1 MSGGQHEGYIDPHD
15 PTYYAPRNLRERA
28 AQPPAATRRSTE
40 HPSLTADGPPLQSPA
55 SPQRRDHSDVF
66 SKAVAQAMYE
76 AMEPIEVPAALRNS
90 GRRALLS
97 VAVRFAI
104 AAAVGAGIVVIL
116 VMIIPASQRPGVQSN
131 DVTSISS
138 LWQSVKAAIGPA
150 PQRKQVA
157 TLAVEDSGGLADAP
171 LPLRMR
177 VGAPPSG
184 AIVAINGLLA
194 DARLTS
200 GKRVANEWRVPAS
213 EISAVSVIPPD
224 GFVGQMVAMAE
235 LRDSNGAVL
244 VVGSSRLTW
253 SPAVTVAPQPSTA
266 VTAVAPARSVAAPQP
281 PQTNAVRKLDPMEIS
296 GLVKRG
302 QDLLTS
308 GDVSA
313 ARLLLLRAAEGGDA
327 RAALLVARTYD
338 PTVLKQLGASG
349 PLVDLAQARN
359 WYQRAKEWGDPE
371 AQRQLDTLTPTR

>member
-1 MSGGQHEGYIDPHD
+1 MSGGPHEGYIDPHD
-15 PTYYAPRNLRERA
+15 PMYYAPRSLRERTMQTA
-28 AQPPAATRRSTE
+28 APRRSAE
-40 HPSLTADGPPLQSPA
+40 HPSSTADGPPLPSPGN
-55 SPQRRDHSDVF
+55 PRRRDHSDVF
-66 SKAVAQAMYE
+66 SKAVAQAMHE

-97 VAVRFAI
+97 VVVRFAI
-104 AAAVGAGIVVIL
+104 AVAVAGGIALIL
-116 VMIIPASQRPGVQSN
+116 VMVIPASQRPGVQSN
-131 DVTSISS
+131 DATSISS

-157 TLAVEDSGGLADAP
+157 SLAVEDSSGPANAP
-171 LPLRMR
+171 LPLGMR
-177 VGAPPSG
+177 LGAPPSG
-184 AIVAINGLLA
+184 AIVAINGLPG

-213 EISAVSVIPPD
+213 EISAVSVIPPH
-224 GFVGQMVAMAE
+224 GFAGQMVAMAE

-244 VVGSSRLTW
+244 VVGSSRLSW
-253 SPAVTVAPQPSTA
+253 KPAVTVAPQPSAA
-266 VTAVAPARSVAAPQP
+266 VTAVPPARSVVASPP
-281 PQTNAVRKLDPMEIS
+281 PQTDAVRNLDPKEIS

-349 PLVDLAQARN
+349 PLADLAQARN
-359 WYQRAKEWGDPE
+359 WYQKAKEWGDPE
-371 AQRQLDTLTPTR
+371 AQRQLDTLMPTR

>member
-1 MSGGQHEGYIDPHD
+1 MSGGRHESDIDPQD
-15 PTYYAPRNLRERA
+15 PMYYAPRDLRERTVQPTA
-28 AQPPAATRRSTE
+28 APRRSTE
-40 HPSLTADGPPLQSPA
+40 STAGGAPLQSPGN
-55 SPQRRDHSDVF
+55 PRRRDHSDVF
-66 SKAVAQAMYE
+66 SKAVAQAMHE
-76 AMEPIEVPAALRNS
+76 AMEPMEVPAALRNS
-90 GRRALLS
+90 GRSALLS
-97 VAVRFAI
+97 VVVRFAI
-104 AAAVGAGIVVIL
+104 AAAVAGGIALIL
-116 VMIIPASQRPGVQSN
+116 VIVIPASQRPGVQSN
-131 DVTSISS
+131 DATSISS

-157 TLAVEDSGGLADAP
+157 TLAVEDSSGLADAP
-171 LPLRMR
+171 LPLGMR

-184 AIVAINGLLA
+184 AIVAINGLPA

-213 EISAVSVIPPD
+213 EVSAVSVIPPD

-235 LRDSNGAVL
+235 LRDNNGAVL
-244 VVGSSRLTW
+244 VVGSSRLSW
-253 SPAVTVAPQPSTA
+253 KPAARDAPQPSTA
-266 VTAVAPARSVAAPQP
+266 VTAVPPARSLVATPP
-281 PQTNAVRKLDPMEIS
+281 PQTDAVRSLDPKEIS

-313 ARLLLLRAAEGGDA
+313 ARLLLLRAAEAGDA

-338 PTVLKQLGASG
+338 PNVLKQLGASG
-349 PLVDLAQARN
+349 PLADLAQARN

-371 AQRQLDTLTPTR
+371 AQRQLDTLTPAR

>member
-1 MSGGQHEGYIDPHD
+1 MSSGQHEGYIDPHD
-15 PTYYAPRNLRERA
+15 PLYYAPRKLRERA
-28 AQPPAATRRSTE
+28 VQPTAAPKRSTE
-40 HPSLTADGPPLQSPA
+40 HPSLTADGPPLQSAGDPR
-55 SPQRRDHSDVF
+55 RRDHSDVF
-66 SKAVAQAMYE
+66 SHAVAQAMRE
-76 AMEPIEVPAALRNS
+76 AMEPIEVPAALRKS

-104 AAAVGAGIVVIL
+104 AAAVAAGIALTL
-116 VMIIPASQRPGVQSN
+116 VTVIPASQRPGVQS
-131 DVTSISS
+131 DATSMSS

-157 TLAVEDSGGLADAP
+157 TLTVEDSSGLVDAP
-171 LPLRMR
+171 LPLGMR
-177 VGAPPSG
+177 AGGPPSG
-184 AIVAINGLLA
+184 AIVAINGLPA

-200 GKRVANEWRVPAS
+200 GNRVANEWRVPAS
-213 EISAVSVIPPD
+213 EISAVSVIPPE
-224 GFVGQMVAMAE
+224 GFVGQMLAMAE

-244 VVGSSRLTW
+244 VVGSSRLSW
-253 SPAVTVAPQPSTA
+253 KPVARVAPQPSTA
-266 VTAVAPARSVAAPQP
+266 VTAVPPARSLAASP
-281 PQTNAVRKLDPMEIS
+281 PAQMDAVRNLDPKEVS

-338 PTVLKQLGASG
+338 PSVLKQLGAGG
-349 PLVDLAQARN
+349 PLADLAQARN
-359 WYQRAKEWGDPE
+359 WYEKAREWGDPE
-371 AQRQLDTLTPTR
+371 AQRQLDTLMSTR

>member
-1 MSGGQHEGYIDPHD
+1 MSGGPDESHVDPHD
-15 PTYYAPRNLRERA
+15 PMYYAPRSSRERA
-28 AQPPAATRRSTE
+28 VQPTGAPRRSTE
-40 HPSLTADGPPLQSPA
+40 HPSADGPPFPSPGN
-55 SPQRRDHSDVF
+55 PRRRDHSDVF
-66 SKAVAQAMYE
+66 SRAVAQAMHE
-76 AMEPIEVPAALRNS
+76 AMEPIEVPTALRNS

-97 VAVRFAI
+97 VVVKFAI
-104 AAAVGAGIVVIL
+104 AAAVAGGAALIL
-116 VMIIPASQRPGVQSN
+116 VMVIPASQKPGVQSN
-131 DVTSISS
+131 DATSISS
-138 LWQSVKAAIGPA
+138 LWQSVKGAIGPA
-150 PQRKQVA
+150 QQRKQLA
-157 TLAVEDSGGLADAP
+157 TLALEDSSGPANVP
-171 LPLRMR
+171 LPLGMR

-244 VVGSSRLTW
+244 VVGSSRLSW
-253 SPAVTVAPQPSTA
+253 KPSVVQQPSTA
-266 VTAVAPARSVAAPQP
+266 VTAVPPARSLVVSPP
-281 PQTNAVRKLDPMEIS
+281 PQTDAVRNLDPKEIS

-308 GDVSA
+308 ADVSA

-349 PLVDLAQARN
+349 PLADLAQARN

-371 AQRQLDTLTPTR
+371 AQRQLDALTPTR

>member
-1 MSGGQHEGYIDPHD
+1 M
-15 PTYYAPRNLRERA
+15 YYAPRNLRERPARQDA
-28 AQPPAATRRSTE
+28 APRSME
-40 HPSLTADGPPLQSPA
+40 HPSSTADGPPSQSHGNA
-55 SPQRRDHSDVF
+55 RRRDHSDVF
-66 SKAVAQAMYE
+66 SKAVAQAMHE

-90 GRRALLS
+90 GRSALLS
-97 VAVRFAI
+97 VVVRFAI
-104 AAAVGAGIVVIL
+104 AAAAAGGIALIL
-116 VMIIPASQRPGVQSN
+116 VMVIPASQRPGGQSN
-131 DVTSISS
+131 DATSISS
-138 LWQSVKAAIGPA
+138 LWQSVKTAIGPT

-157 TLAVEDSGGLADAP
+157 TLTVEDSSGLANAP
-171 LPLRMR
+171 LPLGMR

-184 AIVAINGLLA
+184 AIVAINGLPA

-200 GKRVANEWRVPAS
+200 GKRVANEWRVSAS

-244 VVGSSRLTW
+244 VVGSSRLSW
-253 SPAVTVAPQPSTA
+253 KPAATVAPQPSTA
-266 VTAVAPARSVAAPQP
+266 VTAVSPARAVVASPP
-281 PQTNAVRKLDPMEIS
+281 PQTDAVRNLDPKEMS

-302 QDLLTS
+302 QDLLAS

-327 RAALLVARTYD
+327 HAALLVARTYD
-338 PTVLKQLGASG
+338 PAVLKQLGASG
-349 PLVDLAQARN
+349 PLADLAQARN

-371 AQRQLDTLTPTR
+371 AQRQLDTLTPAR